1 MNISDAPLS
10 GLKLIQPDKFDD
22 SRGYFMKPFEKKVF
36 AQQGIDFNIAQVN
49 HSFNLAKGTLRGLHF
64 QVEPFSQDKLV
75 FCAKG
80 RVFDV
85 AVDLRKSSGTYG
97 NWFGVELSEFNNQV
111 IYIPKGFA
119 HGYETL
125 EDNSEVLYYID
136 GEYSKENEAGIRW
149 NDPTLAI
156 KWPLEPTVLSD
167 KDRNWP
173 LFAK

>member
-1 MNISDAPLS
+1 M
-10 GLKLIQPDKFDD
+10 
-22 SRGYFMKPFEKKVF
+22 
-36 AQQGIDFNIAQVN
+36 
-49 HSFNLAKGTLRGLHF
+49 
-64 QVEPFSQDKLV
+64 V

-136 GEYSKENEAGIRW
+136 GEYSKECEAGIRW